1 MQNLPKNDYKWLG
14 ITAASFGLTAVAL
27 GAFGAHMLKTIV
39 TPERLATWQT
49 AIDYQM
55 FHTIALL
62 LILVLQHQTPSK
74 RLSQIAVCFVLG
86 VVIFSGSLYAL
97 VLTNTPWL
105 GAITPIGGVLMIAG
119 WALLLWHYLRH
130 YLQHDLQQ

>member
-1 MQNLPKNDYKWLG
+1 MQNLPKNDHKWLG
-14 ITAASFGLTAVAL
+14 ITAACFGLTAVAL
-27 GAFGAHMLKTIV
+27 GAFGAHMLKAIV
-39 TPERLATWQT
+39 TTERLATWQT

-62 LILVLQHQTPSK
+62 LILVLQQQTPSK
-74 RLSQIAVCFVLG
+74 RLSHIAVCFILG

-97 VLTNTPWL
+97 VLTDTPWL

-130 YLQHDLQQ
+130 YFRN